1 MIEIMQRELLTLTD
15 EILENLDYDGTL
27 NTVLLV
33 DRDEY
38 SIEYKISVSYDI
50 ERTNEFSRETPPE
63 QIWTRNNTGCTGR
76 ITIFDDGTEISK
88 SGWEDLTEFMNQE
101 ITHYEL

>member
-15 EILENLDYDGTL
+15 EIMDTINEGSAFFDIDKDDYSITYRIVSDYTITENQHDYD
-27 NTVLLV
+27 
-33 DRDEY
+33 
-38 SIEYKISVSYDI
+38 
-50 ERTNEFSRETPPE
+50 TPPE
-63 QIWTRNNTGCTGR
+63 QTYKRDYTSCNAQ